1 MPSNQTGLT
10 AEEQSILDKEK
21 ASPPIT
27 VTAQREPAIEESPTE
42 GYEDVVKMLKD
53 MYPDVY
59 RLMLMAKVYNSDKLK
74 PKMLKK
80 GGSEDDAP
88 TIAPSEEP
96 TLREKASDAIQ
107 DVLSKTLYK
116 NNPYKAR
123 KIADTL
129 VGGPTSNLPLGVGV
143 GSITPAEVVFA
154 TQEGGRNLES
164 GAKKVGSG
172 DVVGGAIDIGAGALD
187 VASAYPAVKLGA
199 KGFQALGDKFVQAIT
214 GNPKATGAKVIEYA
228 SQMAPLSK
236 IDIGPRAKTW
246 NKSSADIF
254 QKKYKEYVDQ
264 GMTHDQANRSAWKD
278 SQVEGK
284 LGEAGT
290 LGTRFL
296 PGHGLAQEVTD
307 RGFKTELRPH
317 KGKSL
322 YNLYDKQAKAK
333 YGKGWY
339 ELTDDQKVDLHKAE
353 SESRVVKNVSP
364 HPELLKAYPEIG
376 DYPAQIRRSSSI
388 EGGFAP
394 MSKYYNISGP
404 SAEDRT
410 SGALH
415 ELQHAVQH
423 LEGWPTG
430 SSPSR
435 YKTPEYSKKTKNL
448 QDEFE
453 LMEYALETKK
463 RADRMGMSVDDLL
476 KQQDADIAH
485 LTGGAEP
492 NLSPR
497 IKDMM
502 SRGDLLAKTQPL
514 DELRQE
520 FSRISQEMDRTPLVP
535 TQAYRQT
542 MGEGQAR
549 MAENRRKDLSDEMRK
564 YRFPEDSYDF
574 DTPVRK
580 LRYDEN
586 LLDSPKGYVF
596 PDDAQNFNLGGVAKK
611 SLKQGAKKLEDLLSK
626 MLGEGS
632 VVRSFDE
639 PKKEFV
645 DVGMSKN
652 PAGKSKKQ
660 WEAEQ
665 QYKHDIEQ
673 THKFSE
679 PKQLSIEDLQGSV
692 LVPIPGDRTIT
703 GANIK
708 SVAGVPLREP
718 ATMYGGPSYGH
729 KKADEGLADF
739 WASNAPAARAV
750 QDKIRKAG
758 ESGKDVYGMY
768 VSMAPESGRF
778 ALHNADALIKQLDAM
793 NPSKKQVREFDKLMR
808 ERFPDFAGLKDPDL
822 MVQLRGDAEMR
833 KYLVDRME
841 KPTIST
847 ALDLPSGLATRHAIT
862 EPGLR
867 DTPTGLTGFSV
878 GKMKPSEELA
888 FGQYYSH
895 PTYDTKIPGEYAG
908 RMELQLPWEY
918 YFPDVAKK
926 ISESPKHREHAFGT
940 FKAAKDVFDPTQEV
954 NQEMIDNIMMLNEL
968 AKQRYSKGGKAT
980 KTKSTEEIWR
990 DDEGFL
996 LPPDRQMSDEEIRN
1010 MREWNNRHAEILSAQ
1025 ESDSYKPEPTYDD
1038 GEWLMELDKA
1048 DRGFSN
1054 IRRLDVPRP
1063 RPEVQMK
1070 DYPPIREGMDMLPPN
1085 FRIKNPE
1092 LLEVRRGG
1100 LARMAEGGQPEMPEQ
1115 FGERKTSRPL
1125 DAFLQNGYT
1134 KETESLIDELINNI
1148 MSKTPADFGVG
1159 QQGMPQQG
1167 MPQQGMPQGAP
1178 NELSAIQAMMQ
1189 KGQTPQAPRPQGA
1202 PMPPPQVAPQQ
1213 QNIDPKLLSMLM
1225 AKQNAGKAPAPQA
1238 MPSPMQRQLMPQ
1250 GIPPTAPQRAP
1261 MRPPMMARG
1270 GLARYAEGGLAYGG
1284 GVDSNEGLDNLAGLS
1299 MSRTG
1304 IGYV

>member
-1 MPSNQTGLT
+1 MPSNPTGLT
-10 AEEQSILDKEK
+10 PEEQRLLSKT
-21 ASPPIT
+21 SPDVT
-27 VTAQREPAIEESPTE
+27 VTAKRELPELEEDVTA
-42 GYEDVVKMLKD
+42 GYEQVQKMLKE
-53 MYPDVY
+53 MYPDVF
-59 RLMLMAKVYNSDKLK
+59 RLMLMARVNDSKLK

-88 TIAPSEEP
+88 SIQPSEEP

-107 DVLSKTLYK
+107 EVLSKTLYK
-116 NNPYKAR
+116 DNPYKAR
-123 KIADTL
+123 KVADTL
-129 VGGPTSNLPLGVGV
+129 VGGQTSNLPLGMGV
-143 GSITPAEVVFA
+143 ASVTPAEIGFA
-154 TQEGGRNLES
+154 AQEGKRNLES
-164 GAKKVGSG
+164 GAEKIGKG
-172 DVVGGAIDIGAGALD
+172 DVVGGAIDIGAGAMD
-187 VASAYPAVKLGA
+187 VAGAYPAVKLGA

-228 SQMAPLSK
+228 SQFSPATK

-254 QKKYKEYVDQ
+254 QKNYKEYRAQ
-264 GMTHDQANRSAWKD
+264 GMTHDQANRNAWKD

-296 PGHGLAQEVTD
+296 PGHGIAQEVTD
-307 RGFKTELRPH
+307 KGFKTEMRPA
-317 KGKSL
+317 KGKGL
-322 YNLYDKQAKAK
+322 YNLFEKQAQAK
-333 YGKGWY
+333 HGKGWFD
-339 ELTDDQKVDLHKAE
+339 LTDDEKMAIHKAE
-353 SESRVVKNVSP
+353 TDYRRVKNVSP

-376 DYPAQIRRSSSI
+376 DYPAQIRRSSGVD
-388 EGGFAP
+388 GGFAP
-394 MSKYYNISGP
+394 QSKYYTISGP
-404 SAEDRT
+404 SAEERT

-423 LEGWPTG
+423 LEDWPTG

-435 YKTPEYSKKTKNL
+435 YKTPEYSKKLKSL
-448 QDEFE
+448 QDEYE

-492 NLSPR
+492 NLKPH

-502 SRGDLLAKTQPL
+502 ARGDLLAKTQPL

-535 TQAYRQT
+535 MQAYRQT

-549 MAENRRKDLSDEMRK
+549 MAENRRKDLPDEMRK
-564 YRFPEDSYDF
+564 HRFPEDSYDF

-596 PDDAQNFNLGGVAKK
+596 PDEADNFNLGGVAKK
-611 SLKQGAKKLEDLLSK
+611 GLKKGAQKLEDLLAK
-626 MLGEGS
+626 MRGEGS
-632 VVRSFDE
+632 IVRSFDE

-718 ATMYGGPSYGH
+718 STMYGGPSYGH

-768 VSMAPESGRF
+768 VSMAPDSGRF
-778 ALHNADALIKQLDAM
+778 ALHNADALLKQLDAM

-808 ERFPDFAGLKDPDL
+808 QRFPEFAGLRDPDL
-822 MVQLRGDAEMR
+822 MVQLRNNSDMR
-833 KYLVDRME
+833 KYLVNRME
-841 KPTIST
+841 KPTISEP
-847 ALDLPSGLATRHAIT
+847 LDLPSGLATRHAIT
-862 EPGLR
+862 EPALR

-878 GKMKPSEELA
+878 GKMMPEKDLA
-888 FGQYYSH
+888 LGQYKEH
-895 PTYDTKIPGEYAG
+895 PTYNTSIPGMFAG
-908 RMELQLPWEY
+908 QMELQLPWY
-918 YFPDVAKK
+918 MYFPKIAKQ
-926 ISESPKHREHAFGT
+926 IEASPKHREHAFGT
-940 FKAAKDVFDPTQEV
+940 FKSAKEIFDPTQEV

-968 AKQRYSKGGKAT
+968 AKQRYK
-980 KTKSTEEIWR
+980 
-990 DDEGFL
+990 
-996 LPPDRQMSDEEIRN
+996 
-1010 MREWNNRHAEILSAQ
+1010 
-1025 ESDSYKPEPTYDD
+1025 
-1038 GEWLMELDKA
+1038 
-1048 DRGFSN
+1048 
-1054 IRRLDVPRP
+1054 
-1063 RPEVQMK
+1063 
-1070 DYPPIREGMDMLPPN
+1070 
-1085 FRIKNPE
+1085 
-1092 LLEVRRGG
+1092 RGG
-1100 LARMAEGGQPEMPEQ
+1100 LVRMADGGMVEPESKP
-1115 FGERKTSRPL
+1115 SRPL
-1125 DAFLQNGYT
+1125 DIFLKDSYVP
-1134 KETESLIDELINNI
+1134 ESENAIDELISAI
-1148 MSKTPADFGVG
+1148 MKKTPADFGVG
-1159 QQGMPQQG
+1159 QQAQGMPQG
-1167 MPQQGMPQGAP
+1167 MPQQGAPNDLGAMKNMMQQGAMPQKP
-1178 NELSAIQAMMQ
+1178 
-1189 KGQTPQAPRPQGA
+1189 PQG
-1202 PMPPPQVAPQQ
+1202 MPAPQQ
-1213 QNIDPKLLSMLM
+1213 AMPPRPMQQAPNIDPKLLAMLM
-1225 AKQNAGKAPAPQA
+1225 AKQNASSIPQA
-1238 MPSPMQRQLMPQ
+1238 MPQARPQ
-1250 GIPPTAPQRAP
+1250 QAIPTQP
-1261 MRPPMMARG
+1261 MRQPMG
-1270 GLARYAEGGLAYGG
+1270 GLSRMAGGGLVDRGEAY
-1284 GVDSNEGLDNLAGLS
+1284 DNLAGNVQQEMDS
-1299 MSRTG
+1299 
-1304 IGYV
+1304 GYV